1 MRITIEEIARMA
13 GVSKATVSRVL
24 NNSPTGVGSET
35 RARVQK
41 LAERLNYSINSTEIK
56 GEKSQTKS
64 IALILPDII
73 NPFFAEIAKA
83 IEIRAER
90 EGYFVIIVNTDFSEE
105 RESECIRNIIA
116 RKIDGVL
123 LIPSGSTALPE
134 HLLPKKYGVPLVLLD
149 RRLKGLN
156 ECFGIYSD
164 NEYASFQSCEKFIK
178 HGSDRIAFISG
189 GFDIS
194 TSEERLKGYRVALE
208 QYRIEFDPT
217 LLVKGSYTVESGYN
231 AVLHL
236 ERSGVKYSAVL
247 AANDLIALGALK
259 ALKELRYKVPLEV
272 ELIGFDNIEFSQ
284 YCDPPLSTVQQP
296 TLEMGEKATE
306 LLFKLIAG
314 QSDVKSERLAPRLL
328 MRKTTR

>member
-35 RARVQK
+35 RKRVLK
-41 LAERLNYSINSTEIK
+41 LAERLNYSLNSTEIK

-64 IALILPDII
+64 IALILPDIT
-73 NPFFAEIAKA
+73 NPFFAEIAKSV
-83 IEIRAER
+83 EVRAEQD
-90 EGYFVIIVNTDFSEE
+90 GYLVIIANTDFSEE

-123 LIPSGSTALPE
+123 LIPSGSTAQPE
-134 HLLPKKYGVPLVLLD
+134 HLLLQKYGIPLVLLD
-149 RRLKGLN
+149 RRLKGLRQN
-156 ECFGIYSD
+156 YGIYSD
-164 NEYASFQSCEKFIK
+164 NEYASFQCCEKFIK
-178 HGSDRIAFISG
+178 NGSDRIAFVSG

-208 QYRIEFDPT
+208 QYRIRYDPS
-217 LLVKGSYTVESGYN
+217 LLVRGSYTVESGYN

-236 ERSGVKYSAVL
+236 ERSGIKYSAVL
-247 AANDLIALGALK
+247 AANDLTALGALK
-259 ALKELRYKVPLEV
+259 ALKELRYRVPGEV

-284 YCDPPLSTVQQP
+284 YCEPPLSTVQQP
-296 TLEMGEKATE
+296 TLEMGVKASE

-314 QSDVKSERLAPRLL
+314 RTDVSSERLVPRLL